1 MPFTQTN
8 DVPVYYEVK
17 GPEKPADTL
26 VFAHGAGGNAA
37 IWFNQIAY
45 FASRYRVIAF
55 DHRGFGRTRLPEA
68 PLTVQQF
75 RDDLITILDET
86 EVESA
91 HLVGQSMGGFTVLR
105 TTLDAQERVRSLTFS
120 ATSGGIYTPTP
131 SEAVGKLT
139 SSGDRNAS
147 GVKDTMS
154 VATKASA
161 ELMQLYESINN
172 FNTDF
177 AWSNLASLLGDGG
190 VVQWETL
197 AQVQVPTIFIAGAE
211 DPLFPSETLA
221 SFVPNFPD
229 ARIEVVRDAGHSPY
243 FEQPD
248 VFNRI
253 LEEHI
258 QSAM

>member
-1 MPFTQTN
+1 MPFTQTH

-68 PLTVQQF
+68 PLTV
-75 RDDLITILDET
+75 
-86 EVESA
+86 
-91 HLVGQSMGGFTVLR
+91 LR

-154 VATKASA
+154 VATKARA

-177 AWSNLASLLGDGG
+177 AWSNLATLLGDGG

-229 ARIEVVRDAGHSPY
+229 ARIEVVQDAGHSPY